1 MESWIFLFIIL
12 IVGYISKNLSIVYPT
27 IFVMIL
33 KFLPFTRNFMTI
45 LRQKGINWG
54 ITVITVAILIPI
66 ATKEIGF
73 KHLLN
78 AFKSPIGWVAIISG
92 IGVSLLSARGVNLL
106 HGQPE
111 ITVSLVIGTIIGV
124 TFFRGVAAGPV
135 IASGITFCLLKI
147 LEIFFK

>member
-54 ITVITVAILIPI
+54 IMVITVAILIPI
-66 ATKEIGF
+66 ATK
-73 KHLLN
+73 KRRHRLL
-78 AFKSPIGWVAIISG
+78 FIINYAENNT
-92 IGVSLLSARGVNLL
+92 LANLL
-106 HGQPE
+106 LKL
-111 ITVSLVIGTIIGV
+111 SL
-124 TFFRGVAAGPV
+124 F
-135 IASGITFCLLKI
+135 SNKI
-147 LEIFFK
+147 FLI